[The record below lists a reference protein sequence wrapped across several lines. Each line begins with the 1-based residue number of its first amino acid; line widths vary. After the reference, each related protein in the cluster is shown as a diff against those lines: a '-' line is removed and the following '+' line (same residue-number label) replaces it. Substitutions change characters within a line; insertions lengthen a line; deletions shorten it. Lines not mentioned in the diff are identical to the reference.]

1 MSLVEAT
8 ELAEKRAWTM
18 AQLLKDNNVAWTESA
33 DRDPYSFLP
42 GWLHTR

>member
-1 MSLVEAT
+1 MKTRLEH
-8 ELAEKRAWTM
+8 
-18 AQLLKDNNVAWTESA
+18 DNVVWNKTA